1 MMRRFAIFSAVAV
14 LFAGCGAF
22 TMSLSDQIV
31 LPQAPTPTAQP
42 MEPTIEPSAEET
54 PPIEAFPVLNT
65 PIAPIDQT
73 IATPEPFEPSAVAD
87 SALQPYAF
95 SLRRSFVR
103 ELDRFSNA
111 TRYDLDLTIDPI
123 KRRVIGK
130 QIVRYVNRGESPL
143 NEIALRLFP
152 NTAYMGG
159 AMNVGRVAVDDQVVM
174 PKIFAARPKDRSVLI
189 VPLPQTLMMGQATV
203 LTIEYEIVAPK
214 NPLNGYRTFGEIDGI
229 LALPNAYAL
238 IPPRDTNG
246 FWRLDVAPTFG
257 DVVFAETALFLARIT
272 VPRDVVVVASAVC
285 DEPNAS
291 AEVVLPV
298 KTMTCVAAPA
308 RDFALHISRA
318 YQVRRVRAPSMY
330 GGSIVVSSFFTPPET
345 RSASNALIFA
355 ADAVKTFE
363 KHFGAYPY
371 RELKIFQATTGV
383 GGIEYPISVGIT
395 SFSKLRDNDYF
406 EWLVAHEVAHQWWY
420 GMVGSD
426 PVNEAWLDEGL
437 AQYSTSLYIEARHG
451 VAAAD
456 RLRERFFTQRW
467 ALEKRERG
475 GTKAGK
481 PTMSFN
487 RWAYAPTIYGK
498 SPLFFDQA
506 RREGG
511 DALFFA
517 WLKRYFENHRYDIAR
532 GENLLAAADQVGNGE
547 TARRAHAQWILEDR

>member
-1 MMRRFAIFSAVAV
+1 V
-14 LFAGCGAF
+14 
-22 TMSLSDQIV
+22 
-31 LPQAPTPTAQP
+31 
-42 MEPTIEPSAEET
+42 
-54 PPIEAFPVLNT
+54 
-65 PIAPIDQT
+65 
-73 IATPEPFEPSAVAD
+73 
-87 SALQPYAF
+87 
-95 SLRRSFVR
+95 
-103 ELDRFSNA
+103 
-111 TRYDLDLTIDPI
+111 LTID
-123 KRRVIGK
+123 
-130 QIVRYVNRGESPL
+130 
-143 NEIALRLFP
+143 
-152 NTAYMGG
+152 
-159 AMNVGRVAVDDQVVM
+159 
-174 PKIFAARPKDRSVLI
+174 
-189 VPLPQTLMMGQATV
+189 
-203 LTIEYEIVAPK
+203 YEIVAPK

-246 FWRLDVAPTFG
+246 FWRLDVAPNFG

-272 VPRDVVVVASAVC
+272 APRDVVVVASAVC
-285 DEPNAS
+285 DESNAS
-291 AEVVLPV
+291 AEVASSV

-318 YQVRRVRAPSMY
+318 YQVRRVRATSAY

-451 VAAAD
+451 VVAAD

-475 GTKAGK
+475 DAKAGK
-481 PTMSFN
+481 PTMAFN

-517 WLKRYFENHRYDIAR
+517 WLKRYFENHRFDIAR

-547 TARRAHAQWILEDR
+547 TARRSHEQWILEDR